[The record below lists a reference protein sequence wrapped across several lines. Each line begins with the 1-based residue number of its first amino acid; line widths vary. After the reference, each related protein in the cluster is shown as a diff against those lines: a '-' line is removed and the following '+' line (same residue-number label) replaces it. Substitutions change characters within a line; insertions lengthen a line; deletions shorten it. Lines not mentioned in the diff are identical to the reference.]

1 MNYSVHTKVNWNIN
15 VSSNWEDFFYPS
27 LVKKLIKSESY
38 FGSLFEFKITPLN
51 SIDNAQDFL
60 KLYDK
65 EIASRENYVFKKNE
79 QREMLNEK
87 IKTGQSYFVASLVK
101 KDTGKFAGGILFRVL
116 NTKLFFYLRVFEKE
130 TRMTFRSLT
139 TLDFWAEKKLYEYA
153 FSQNLENISH
163 GTDKY
168 PNKGRTG
175 LALFKLKVGGRPKP
189 SSKEHEII
197 ELSEEQILEYNAPTL
212 FWTNPDGDGYFQEG
226 HLYFKKDSLNESV
239 LTEIIKVCEWTG
251 IELILHNL

>member
-27 LVKKLIKSESY
+27 LVKKLIKSEGY
-38 FGSLFEFKITPLN
+38 FGSLFEFKIAPLN
-51 SIDNAQDFL
+51 SIDDAQDFL

-79 QREMLNEK
+79 QREVLNEK
-87 IKTGQSYFVASLVK
+87 IQAGKKYFLAGLMK
-101 KDTGKFAGGILFRVL
+101 KDTGKFTGGILFHIID
-116 NTKLFFYLRVFEKE
+116 TKLFFHLRVFEKE
-130 TRMTFRSLT
+130 TRTTFRSLT

-153 FSQNLENISH
+153 FSQNLMNISH

-175 LALFKLKVGGRPKP
+175 LALFKLKVGGKPKP

-197 ELSEEQILEYNAPTL
+197 ELSEEQIVKFDVPTL
-212 FWTNPDGDGYFQEG
+212 FWTNPDVNGYFQTG
-226 HLYFKKDSLNESV
+226 HLYYKEESLNESV
-239 LTEIIKVCEWTG
+239 LTELIKVCEWAG
-251 IELILHNL
+251 IELKTHNS